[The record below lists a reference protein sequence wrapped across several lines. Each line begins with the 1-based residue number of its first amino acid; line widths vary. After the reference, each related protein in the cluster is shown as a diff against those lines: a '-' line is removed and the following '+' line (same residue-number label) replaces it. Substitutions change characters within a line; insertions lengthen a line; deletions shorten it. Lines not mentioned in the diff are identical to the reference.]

1 MLRPLTTL
9 GKYLLTLIFLGSISI
24 PILAQQDNTL
34 KRVSGTVKD
43 STTGQPLKGV
53 VVSLSGVQASKMT
66 GDNGKFEIDA
76 RWQDTLAFSHV
87 GFNSVSIVVG
97 GSTTINVSLQREAKE
112 LEDVVVVG
120 YGTIK
125 KSDLTGSVTKLTVKD
140 FNPVATSIDEMI
152 AGKAP
157 GVLVVQNTGEP
168 GGGMATN
175 IRGVGSITG
184 GTTPLYVIDGLPI
197 DNSPLISES
206 GNQVVTSRSP
216 RNPLSSLSPSDIASV
231 EILKDASATAIYG
244 SRGANGVILI
254 TTKRGVTGPIQVSYT
269 GTVGIQNVH
278 RRLDLLNAE
287 EFKEGI
293 NAIIDAGAGDPLDKV
308 TDIINGG
315 TDWQDVVYREDALSQ
330 THNLNLSGGNGKG
343 AFLVALNHS
352 KQNGLVK
359 GSSFD
364 MYGARVNLNHNGDKF
379 KMGFNGNFSYIK
391 DNYIPYGFDVGIR
404 AGVISSMKSYDPT
417 QPLRDAD
424 GNYVSDVT
432 GGGDNPAVVIEGSHI
447 TGNRY
452 RFSGIF
458 YSEYFILPKLSA
470 RVNIGSD
477 ISNDD
482 KSVYKDRTTAIGL
495 AQGGLASLYNG
506 MQSNYLFEGL
516 LRFED
521 EIAKGHRLS
530 VVGGATAQKFV
541 RYNSETHGTGFP
553 TDATTSFNFALAD
566 RASLVSESYKSANQL
581 LSYFGRANYNLL
593 DKYLLTATFRMDG
606 SSRFGEQNRFGYF
619 PSLSVGWQIHQEK
632 FFKSLASTVN
642 MLKLRTSWGQTGNQD
657 IGNYTSLSTYAS
669 INPDIYVG
677 TRQSYVLNNQL
688 ITTLNP
694 LRIPNPDL
702 KWETTT
708 QYNVGLD
715 FGLWNNRITGSI
727 EWYRKITDDML
738 IDLPVPSESGFNK
751 KLSNIGSMSN
761 RGFEFSVTSNNLRT
775 KHFNWKSDLNFAT
788 LKNNL
793 TSLGSI
799 NSIITGSMTSEHSNV
814 ALITPGSP
822 VWSYYG
828 YEVIGIWQ
836 EGDDFS
842 TISNVKDPGHF
853 KFRDVDKNG
862 IINSNDR
869 VNLGN
874 SFPKLTWG
882 FGNTVSYK
890 NFSLYFFFQGVSGL
904 KMFNGTLL
912 ETYWPRGGRLRANRL
927 SEPFV
932 NRWTPDNPTND
943 QPSFVKM
950 TTQSAQAINSK
961 TVVDASYAKL
971 QTVRLSYDLSKRV
984 LKKQIRT
991 FELYLTGQNL
1001 ITFSDYNGFDP
1012 ALNPNGNSFFRID
1025 WNGYPSARSY
1035 VFGVNIGF

>member
-1 MLRPLTTL
+1 MLRPLTRRIKFLLVILLFGFISLPGLSQQNGTL
-9 GKYLLTLIFLGSISI
+9 ST
-24 PILAQQDNTL
+24 
-34 KRVSGTVKD
+34 VSGTVTD
-43 STTGQPLKGV
+43 ASSGLPIKGV
-53 VVSLSGVQASKMT
+53 VVSLSRLQAST
-66 GDNGKFEIDA
+66 QTDDNGRFQIQA
-76 RWQDTLAFSHV
+76 GGQDTLDLSHV
-87 GFNSVSIVVG
+87 GYESERIAVNSRTNIQV
-97 GSTTINVSLQREAKE
+97 TLQQAARE

-125 KSDLTGSVTKLTVKD
+125 KSDLTGSVSKLTAKD

-157 GVLVVQNTGEP
+157 GVQVVQNTGEP

-197 DNSPLISES
+197 DNSPLITES
-206 GNQVVTSRSP
+206 GSQVVNSRSP

-254 TTKRGVTGPIQVSYT
+254 TTKRGVSGPIQVSYT
-269 GTVGIQNVH
+269 GTFGIQNVH
-278 RRLDLLNAE
+278 QRLDLLNAQD
-287 EFKEGI
+287 FKDGI

-308 TDIINGG
+308 TDIVNGG
-315 TDWQDVVYREDALSQ
+315 TDWQDVVYRDNAFMQ
-330 THNLNLSGGNGKG
+330 THNLNLSGGVGKG
-343 AFLVALNHS
+343 AYLVALNHS
-352 KQNGLVK
+352 KQNGFVK
-359 GSSFD
+359 GSAFE
-364 MYGARVNLNHNGDKF
+364 MYGARVNLNHNGEKF
-379 KMGFNGNFSYIK
+379 KMGFTGNFSYIK
-391 DNYIPYGFDVGIR
+391 DNFIPYGFDIGIR
-404 AGVISSMKSYDPT
+404 SGVINAMKGYDPT
-417 QPLRDAD
+417 QPVRDAQ

-432 GGGDNPAVVIEGSHI
+432 GGGDNPAVIIDGSHI
-447 TGNRY
+447 RGNRY

-458 YSEYFILPKLSA
+458 FSEYYILPKLSL
-470 RVNIGSD
+470 RGNVGTD

-482 KSVYKDRTTAIGL
+482 KSVYKDRTTEIGR

-516 LRFED
+516 IRYED
-521 EIAKGHRLS
+521 EIMDGHRINI
-530 VVGGATAQKFV
+530 VGGATAQKFV

-553 TDATTSFNFALAD
+553 TDATTAFNFALAD

-581 LSYFGRANYNLL
+581 LSYIARLNYNLK
-593 DKYLLTATFRMDG
+593 DRYLLTATFRADG
-606 SSRFGEQNRFGYF
+606 SSRFGEDNRFGYF
-619 PSLSVGWQIHQEK
+619 PSLSLGWQIHQEK
-632 FFKSLASTVN
+632 FFGSLLNTVN
-642 MLKLRTSWGQTGNQD
+642 MLKMRVSWGQTGNQD

-677 TRQSYVLNNQL
+677 TRQSYVLDDQL

-694 LRIPNPDL
+694 LRIPNPEL

-708 QYNVGLD
+708 QYNLGLD
-715 FGLWNNRITGSI
+715 FALWKNRITGSVD
-727 EWYRKITDDML
+727 WYRKVTDDML

-751 KLSNIGSMSN
+751 KLSNIGSMQN
-761 RGFEFSVTSNNLRT
+761 TGFEFAVSSNNLRT
-775 KHFNWKSDLNFAT
+775 KDFTWRSDLNFST
-788 LKNNL
+788 LKNEV

-799 NSIITGSMTSEHSNV
+799 TSIITGSMTSEHSNV
-814 ALITPGSP
+814 AIITPGSP

-836 EGDDFS
+836 QGDDLS
-842 TISNVKDPGHF
+842 SISNVKEPGHF
-853 KFRDVDKNG
+853 KFRDQDKNG
-862 IINSNDR
+862 VINSNDR
-869 VNLGN
+869 VILGN

-882 FGNTVSYK
+882 FGNTLSYK
-890 NFSLYFFFQGVSGL
+890 NLSLYFFFQGVSGL

-927 SEPFV
+927 AEPFN
-932 NRWTPDNPTND
+932 NRWTAQNPTND

-950 TTQSAQAINSK
+950 TTQTAQAINSK

-971 QTVRLSYDLSKRV
+971 QTVRLSYDLSRKV
-984 LKKQIRT
+984 LKKKVRS

-1001 ITFSDYNGFDP
+1001 ITFSDYEGYDP
-1012 ALNPNGNSFFRID
+1012 ALNPNGNSYFRID
-1025 WNGYPSARSY
+1025 WNGYPSSRSY
-1035 VFGVNIGF
+1035 VFGINIGL